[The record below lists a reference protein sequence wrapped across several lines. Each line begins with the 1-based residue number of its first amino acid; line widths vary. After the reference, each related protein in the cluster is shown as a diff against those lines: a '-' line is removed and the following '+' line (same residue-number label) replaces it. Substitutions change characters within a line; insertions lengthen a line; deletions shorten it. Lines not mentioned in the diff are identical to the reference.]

1 MALVRSADRGDA
13 ARVARSGQ
21 PVMHRRPNSPS
32 LNRRLT
38 RPLVTGD
45 QQNDPLATTDRAL
58 QRMVNRRPSAV
69 EVHSV
74 QIEDPVGLYRAAAQ
88 LLVPATVQR
97 LIGDRNRFGNTRR

>member
-1 MALVRSADRGDA
+1 MAPVRSADRRDA
-13 ARVARSGQ
+13 TRVARSGQ

-32 LNRRLT
+32 LNRRLAG
-38 RPLVTGD
+38 PLVTGD
-45 QQNDPLATTDRAL
+45 QQNDAFATADRTL
-58 QRMVNRRPSAV
+58 QRMVDRRPRAV

-97 LIGDRNRFGNTRR
+97 LIGNRNGFGNTRR